1 MPIRNL
7 NSNIG
12 DMKNFKEKYN
22 KEVISE
28 MKKKF
33 GFKNSLQV
41 PVIEK
46 VVVNTGIGK
55 YIKDANMIKE
65 AVQALETITGQKPVL
80 TKSRNSI
87 AGFKIREGL
96 EVGVKVT
103 LRGARKWDFLDR
115 LVVASIPR
123 IRDFQGLKE
132 SAVDEGGNLNI
143 GIKEHTV
150 FPEILPENVKNIMSL
165 QVTMVTTARNRQE
178 GMELFRLLGFPIKFE
193 NNQKNIQ

>member
-1 MPIRNL
+1 
-7 NSNIG
+7 
-12 DMKNFKEKYN
+12 
-22 KEVISE
+22 

-33 GFKNSLQV
+33 GFKNNLQV

-46 VVVNTGIGK
+46 VVVNAGIGK
-55 YIKDANMIKE
+55 YIKDANMVKE
-65 AVQALETITGQKPVL
+65 AVQAIESITGQKPVL
-80 TKSRNSI
+80 TKSRKSI

-103 LRGARKWDFLDR
+103 LRGRRKWDFVDR
-115 LVVASIPR
+115 LVGASIPR
-123 IRDFQGLKE
+123 IRDFQGIKE
-132 SAVDEGGNLNI
+132 TAVDESGNLNI

-165 QVTMVTTARNRQE
+165 QVNVVTTAKNKEE

-193 NNQKNIQ
+193 K

>member
-1 MPIRNL
+1 
-7 NSNIG
+7 
-12 DMKNFKEKYN
+12 MKNFKEKYN

-33 GFKNSLQV
+33 GFKNNLQV

-46 VVVNTGIGK
+46 VVVNAGIGK

-65 AVQALETITGQKPVL
+65 TVEALKTITGQKPVL
-80 TKSRNSI
+80 TKSRKSI

-103 LRGARKWDFLDR
+103 LRGARKWEFLDR
-115 LVVASIPR
+115 LVGASIPR
-123 IRDFQGLKE
+123 IRDFQGIKE
-132 SAVDEGGNLNI
+132 TAIDEGGNLNI

-165 QVTMVTTARNRQE
+165 QVNVVTTAKNKEE
-178 GMELFRLLGFPIKFE
+178 GRELFRLLGFPIKFE
-193 NNQKNIQ
+193 K

>member
-1 MPIRNL
+1 
-7 NSNIG
+7 
-12 DMKNFKEKYN
+12 MKNFKEKYN
-22 KEVISE
+22 KEVVSE

-33 GFKNSLQV
+33 GFKNNLQV

-46 VVVNTGIGK
+46 VVVNAGIGK
-55 YIKDANMIKE
+55 YIKDANMVKE
-65 AVQALETITGQKPVL
+65 AVQAIESITGQKPVL
-80 TKSRNSI
+80 TKSRKSI

-103 LRGARKWDFLDR
+103 LRGARKWDFVDR
-115 LVVASIPR
+115 LVGASIPR
-123 IRDFQGLKE
+123 IRDFQGIKE
-132 SAVDEGGNLNI
+132 TAVDESGNLNI

-165 QVTMVTTARNRQE
+165 QVNVVTTAKNKEE

-193 NNQKNIQ
+193 K